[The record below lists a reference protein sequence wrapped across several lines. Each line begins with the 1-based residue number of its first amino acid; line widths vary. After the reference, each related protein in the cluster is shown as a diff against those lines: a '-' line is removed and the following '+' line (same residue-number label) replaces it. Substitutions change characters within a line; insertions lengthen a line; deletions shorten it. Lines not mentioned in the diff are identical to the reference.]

1 MANMAHCRFKNTA
14 DDLYDCYKH
23 IGDELDNEDE
33 IKARKE
39 LITLCQEIVDE
50 AEDCGLIGE

>member
-23 IGDELDNEDE
+23 IGDKLENEEE

-39 LITLCQEIVDE
+39 LIDTCQDIIDE
-50 AEDCGLIGE
+50 ARDCGIIE